1 MRTMRLFGPGAAAG
15 VACVMLAGCGAGAGG
30 TYPVSGKVVYADG
43 QPVKAGLI
51 TFEPVDTKDGWAAS
65 GPIESDGSFEVAS
78 TDKLT
83 GAKPGKYRVVITPP
97 EGEGAEAEVADEGT
111 DVGATKVVLPPAT
124 IDPKYQTVETTSLEA
139 DVKPQSNTFTF
150 TVEHPQT
157 GKSKKSD

>member
-1 MRTMRLFGPGAAAG
+1 MRSLRVFGRGVAVAAALT
-15 VACVMLAGCGAGAGG
+15 ALAGCGGGAGG

-51 TFEPVDTKDGWAAS
+51 TFEPADDKNGWAAS
-65 GPIESDGSFEVAS
+65 GPIESDGSFTVAS

-97 EGEGAEAEVADEGT
+97 EGEGAEDEGT
-111 DVGATKVVLPPAT
+111 DEGEGGAKVVLPPAT

-139 DVKPQSNTFTF
+139 EVKPQSNTFTF
-150 TVEHPQT
+150 TVEHPKA
-157 GKSKKSD
+157 GKSKKGD